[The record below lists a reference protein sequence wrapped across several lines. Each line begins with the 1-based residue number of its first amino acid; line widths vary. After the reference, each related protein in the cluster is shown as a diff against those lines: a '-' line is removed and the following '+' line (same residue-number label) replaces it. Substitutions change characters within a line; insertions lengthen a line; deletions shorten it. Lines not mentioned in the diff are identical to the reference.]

1 MSAWDPIAVVGI
13 GCRFPGTATS
23 PSKLWQMLQKG
34 ESAWSEI
41 PPDRFN
47 INSFYHPNTERQ
59 GSIPLR
65 GAHFLHEN
73 VGAFDNSFFGMSSE
87 EAKAVDPQQ
96 RMLLEVTVEALDNAG
111 IDRSKLRGTDT
122 GVWVGSFAKDYEQ
135 IVFRDLDS
143 TPRYGATGNGTAIM
157 SNRISYFLDIHGP
170 SMTIDTGCS
179 ASLVAVHNACQSL
192 RSGEINMGIAAGA
205 GLILTPNT
213 MMSISA
219 LNFLSPDGKCFTFDA
234 RANGYGRGEGIGV
247 VLLKRLS
254 DAIANND
261 TIRAVIR
268 GSGVNQD
275 GRTPGITLPNPEA
288 QLRNIEKVY
297 ARFGL
302 KPDQTQYVECHGTG
316 TQAGDGRE
324 TKAVSAAFC
333 QQRSKENPIYIGS
346 IKTNIGHL
354 EGSAGVAG
362 LLKGILTIENGI
374 IPKHINFEAP
384 GNPAI
389 DFEGLRIKVPVE
401 NTPWPVQGM
410 RRASI
415 NCFGFGGTNAHV
427 VIDDAAN
434 YLLQKGLRGHHNT
447 TLRDDEE
454 VAISIPGPSNDPK
467 SGSKRQFSR
476 FHIPEP
482 GPSTYLFIFSAHEQK
497 ALSQMVRMHAEY
509 LEERLREPSA
519 IYMQDLAYTLGNRRT
534 KMQWKT
540 SVAASTVNELLRRL
554 KYSHNMNFIRTPENK
569 ELRVA
574 FIFGGQGAQWF
585 AMGRELLRFGKFRF
599 SITQASMYLQDH
611 LGSSFCL
618 LDELQKDEESSRINE
633 PEISQPATTAIQ
645 VALVDLLDHYGVRPA
660 AVCGHSSGEIAA
672 AYALGAIYHEG
683 AWELAYHRG
692 RCVRILQS
700 PTEPDCG
707 RMLAVGLPAS
717 EAQTYVDKVGNKRVA
732 VACINSPI
740 SVTLSGDEDAIM
752 ELKNMFDTD
761 GTFNR
766 LLVVNAAYH
775 SHHMKK
781 CEDMYSQSIA
791 HIMPHEPLEPQTL
804 RLHKAGPL
812 ECATYKMSMP
822 RMYSS
827 VTGKEIQWH
836 SLRPEYWVRN
846 MLNPVLFSKAM
857 GQMVSGMY
865 DDAIPDIILELSPHS
880 SLRGPVMQILDVQKG
895 FRDRPKYLSML
906 YRAKD
911 ASLTTLDALGKLWG
925 HGCRISM
932 SEAIMGNTKAYHPR
946 LLVDLPNYPWNHD
959 TVYWS
964 ESHISQLNRFQP
976 HGRYDLVGRPTPESI
991 PDQPR
996 WRGFLRTSE
1005 NPWIRDHQVQKT
1017 IIYPAAGMIAM
1028 VLEGAKQMAPAN
1040 FLGIEIS
1047 QFDIQKAM
1055 IIPTTVQG
1063 LEHALHFNK
1072 QHSKMTPEYEGAK
1085 TSMTF
1090 HFVIYSKPLDAPWQ
1104 KHGSGSVTIHH
1115 PDTVTGA
1122 QLEHKSQWERQMKTD
1137 KYYQIYLETKVR
1149 CHEPVIPRHLY
1160 ESLDVIGMNYGPLF
1174 QNITSLHTGGN
1185 ACVGTVGVPDT
1196 KAVMPKRFEYPCIV
1210 HPTTL
1215 DSVIQTA
1222 LAINGEP
1229 MIPSYLGH
1237 LYISADACALTET
1250 GHQLVT
1256 YAHAKCHRSRDTSAS
1271 FIVSDNS
1278 WLGSSEPKAHP
1289 LIVVNDMRFTAL
1301 TLSSK
1306 DATGGFIPRYRNL
1319 CSQIVWENVGL
1330 TQTIVEAKKAPQSL
1344 LILVPEAVNPSVDEL
1359 CTELS
1364 KLRGLNCEFRT
1375 LQSIA
1380 QEETL
1385 SSFCISFLEAQGQN
1399 FIWDWSEADFVA
1411 FRSLIGAVKG
1421 ILWITRG
1428 LQVEATNPKSGL
1440 FQGLARTINSEYPGK
1455 ELVSLD
1461 VSSDLESTPPFKV
1474 VQNIQAV
1481 LDASFFS
1488 PESTVPKEVEYVERS
1503 GQFTIPRLA
1512 PIDEIN
1518 DIIERGTAQ
1527 LEPELQLMPP
1537 IQTRPLKLMVGK
1549 FGSHKGLYWDDDPK
1563 AHEPLLPG
1571 YVKVRVIMSALGEL
1585 DDDVVHERVKEH
1597 SVGTGMYGIV
1607 EQVGRNVASSKAG
1620 DFVVGVVRG
1629 TLKDFVR
1636 CHHDLVYKISESQ
1649 PLLSKAHLVTPLT
1662 VARYAL
1668 SRLELGDT
1676 ILIYNAAGSF
1686 GQAAIQIAGFMGA
1699 TVIAGIKSNYQR
1711 EQIHRYY
1718 GIPHEYIVDT
1728 RTPAFVDKVIRL
1740 TNGNGVDMIYDTAGM
1755 NRGIGMECVVE
1766 GGHIIS
1772 FARKLS
1778 GRNTSQ
1784 RDSETAT
1791 KTYTST
1797 ILDISQLINNL
1808 PYKVGEA
1815 LSFVC
1820 QSIASDQLRILE
1832 PAPLRFF
1839 DYSALPEA
1847 FDYLA
1852 SDDSSGQVCCQRP
1865 TAKPVPII
1873 PQPRHS
1879 VKERLR
1885 GDSTYVLSGGLG
1897 GLGIEIA
1904 KLLQA
1909 NGVKYIAFLS
1919 RSGGADELAKSCVN
1933 LLQKKGVT
1941 VRIFKVDICDE
1952 QAVRMSF
1959 AAIQKCLPPVK
1970 GIFQCAASL
1979 RDSVFQNMTYEDW
1992 TIATR
1997 PKTIGSWNLFQAG
2010 PADIDF
2016 FIFLSSST
2024 GVIGNRGQAN
2034 YAAGNTFQDS
2044 LARHINMTSGGRTYA
2059 ISLDFGPILGA
2070 GMLTGDTGAL
2080 DKLKASGF
2088 IGIRLRDFKKVME
2101 CAISGYMGGDQHT
2114 PTQVVTG
2121 VGTGGIVRQI
2131 KVADPYWTRTALFT
2145 QLNKLDLPPDGDSSS
2160 DTDGADPSTQ
2170 VAKKL
2175 AQAVSVSE
2183 ARSVVSLGL
2192 RAMLARSIDMDAEDV
2207 DGSKPPS
2214 AYGVDSVVAVS
2225 VRSWVFRECK
2235 SEISIFEIQSGIS
2248 IDELSRMIVE
2258 NRVRPGSG

>member
-1 MSAWDPIAVVGI
+1 MCAWDPIAVVGI
-13 GCRFPGTATS
+13 GCRFPGSATS

-65 GAHFLHEN
+65 GAHFLREN
-73 VGAFDNSFFGMSSE
+73 VGTFDNSFFGMSSE

-111 IDRSKLRGTDT
+111 VDRSKLRGSDT

-135 IVFRDLDS
+135 VVFRDLDN
-143 TPRYGATGNGTAIM
+143 TPQYGATGNGTAIM

-192 RSGEINMGIAAGA
+192 RSGETSMGIAAGA

-288 QLRNIEKVY
+288 QLRNIERVY

-316 TQAGDGRE
+316 TQAGDWRE

-333 QQRSKENPIYIGS
+333 QQRNKENPIYIGS

-389 DFEGLRIKVPVE
+389 DFESLRIKVPVD

-427 VIDDAAN
+427 VIDDAAH
-434 YLLQKGLRGHHNT
+434 YLSRKGLRGHHNT
-447 TLRDDEE
+447 TLRDDQE
-454 VAISIPGPSNDPK
+454 VADFIPGPSNELT

-476 FHIPEP
+476 FYIPEH

-497 ALSQMVRMHAEY
+497 ALSEMVRMHAEY
-509 LEERLREPSA
+509 LEERLCEPSA
-519 IYMQDLAYTLGNRRT
+519 TLMEDLAYTLGNRRT

-540 SVAASTVNELLRRL
+540 SVAASTVKDLLRGL
-554 KYSHNMNFIRTPENK
+554 KDVRNMSFTRTPENK
-569 ELRVA
+569 YLRVA
-574 FIFGGQGAQWF
+574 FIFSGQGAQWF
-585 AMGRELLRFGKFRF
+585 AMGRELLRFGKFRC
-599 SITQASMYLQDH
+599 SITKASIYLEDH

-618 LDELQKDEESSRINE
+618 LDELQRDEESSRINE

-645 VALVDLLDHYGVRPA
+645 VALVDLLGRYGVRPA
-660 AVCGHSSGEIAA
+660 TVCGHSSGEIAS
-672 AYALGAIYHEG
+672 AYALGAIYRKD

-700 PTEPDCG
+700 LTEQDRG

-717 EAQTYVDKVGNKRVA
+717 EAQTYVDKVGNERVA

-775 SHHMKK
+775 SHHMQK

-791 HIMPHEPLEPQTL
+791 HIIPHEPLDPGAL
-804 RLHKAGPL
+804 RLERLGQGK
-812 ECATYKMSMP
+812 CATYAMSTSTQSEALDPPVP

-827 VTGKEIQWH
+827 VTGKEIRWH

-846 MLNPVLFSKAM
+846 MVNPVLFSKAM
-857 GQMVSGMY
+857 GQMMSGMY
-865 DDAIPDIILELSPHS
+865 GDAIPDVILELSPHS
-880 SLRGPVMQILDVQKG
+880 SLQGPVMQILDAQKG
-895 FRDRPKYLSML
+895 LRDRPAYLSML

-925 HGCRISM
+925 HGYRISI
-932 SEAIMGNTKAYHPR
+932 SEAVMGNKKAYPAK

-996 WRGFLRTSE
+996 WRGFFRTSE

-1055 IIPTTVQG
+1055 IIPTTAQG
-1063 LEHALHFNK
+1063 LEHALHFNRQPRK
-1072 QHSKMTPEYEGAK
+1072 LASEYEGSK
-1085 TSMTF
+1085 TSLTF
-1090 HFVIYSKPLDAPWQ
+1090 HFAIYSKPLDAPWQ
-1104 KHGSGSVTIHH
+1104 KHGSGSVTIYH
-1115 PDTVTGA
+1115 PETIAGA
-1122 QLEHKSQWERQMKTD
+1122 HTEHKSHWERQMKAD
-1137 KYYQIYLETKVR
+1137 KYYQKYVETKVR
-1149 CHEPVIPRHLY
+1149 CDEPVIPRHLY
-1160 ESLDVIGMNYGPLF
+1160 ESLEVIGMNYGPLF
-1174 QNITSLHTGGN
+1174 QNITSLHTRGN
-1185 ACVGTVGVPDT
+1185 ACVGTICVPDT
-1196 KAVMPKRFEYPCIV
+1196 KAAMPKGFEYPCII

-1222 LAINGEP
+1222 LAIHGEP
-1229 MIPSYLGH
+1229 MIPSYLEN
-1237 LYISADACALTET
+1237 LYISADACVLTET
-1250 GHQLVT
+1250 GYQLVT
-1256 YAHAKCHRSRDTSAS
+1256 YAHAKRYRLRDTSAS

-1278 WLGSSEPKAHP
+1278 WLESSGPKADP
-1289 LIVVNDMRFTAL
+1289 LIIVKDMRFSAL
-1301 TLSSK
+1301 TLSPEYT
-1306 DATGGFIPRYRNL
+1306 TGGFIPRYRHL
-1319 CSQIVWENVGL
+1319 CSQIVWENVEFP
-1330 TQTIVEAKKAPQSL
+1330 QTIVEAEKAQHSL
-1344 LILVPEAVNPSVDEL
+1344 LILIPEAVDPSLDSLCIEL
-1359 CTELS
+1359 ARVS
-1364 KLRGLNCEFRT
+1364 NCEFRT

-1385 SSFCISFLEAQGQN
+1385 CSFCISLLEAQGQS

-1411 FRSLIGAVKG
+1411 FRSLVAAVKG

-1461 VSSDLESTPPFKV
+1461 VNSDLESVPPFKI
-1474 VQNIQAV
+1474 VQNIQAI
-1481 LDASFFS
+1481 LRASFFS
-1488 PESTVPKEVEYVERS
+1488 LGTTAPKEVEYVERS
-1503 GQFTIPRLA
+1503 GQITVPRLT

-1518 DIIERGTAQ
+1518 DIIERGTAH

-1537 IQTRPLKLMVGK
+1537 IQARPLKLMVEE
-1549 FGSHKGLYWDDDPK
+1549 FGSQKGLYWDDDPK
-1563 AHEPLLPG
+1563 AHLPLPPG
-1571 YVKVRVIMSALGEL
+1571 YVKVRVIMPALGEL
-1585 DDDVVHERVKEH
+1585 DNDVVHERVKDQ
-1597 SVGTGMYGIV
+1597 SVGTGMYGVV
-1607 EQVGRNVASSKAG
+1607 EQVGRKVANISIG

-1629 TLKDFVR
+1629 TLRDF
-1636 CHHDLVYKISESQ
+1636 IPESQ

-1668 SRLELGDT
+1668 SRLRLELGDT
-1676 ILIYNAAGSF
+1676 ILIYNGASSF
-1686 GQAAIQIAGFMGA
+1686 GQAAIQIARFMGA
-1699 TVIAGIKSNYQR
+1699 TVIAGIKTNYQR
-1711 EQIHRYY
+1711 ERLHRYY

-1728 RTPAFVDKVIRL
+1728 RTSDFVDKVLHL
-1740 TNGNGVDMIYDTAGM
+1740 TNGNGVNMIYDPADM
-1755 NRGIGMECVVE
+1755 NRGIGMECVME
-1766 GGHIIS
+1766 
-1772 FARKLS
+1772 
-1778 GRNTSQ
+1778 
-1784 RDSETAT
+1784 
-1791 KTYTST
+1791 
-1797 ILDISQLINNL
+1797 DISHLINNE

-1820 QSIASDQLRILE
+1820 QSIVSDQLKILE
-1832 PAPLRFF
+1832 PGPLKIY
-1839 DYSALPEA
+1839 DYSELPEA
-1847 FDYLA
+1847 FNYLA

-1873 PQPRHS
+1873 PQSRHPAS
-1879 VKERLR
+1879 ERLR

-1897 GLGIEIA
+1897 GLGTEIA
-1904 KLLQA
+1904 KLLEE
-1909 NGVKYIAFLS
+1909 NGVRYIAFLS
-1919 RSGGADELAKSCVN
+1919 RSGGVDKLAKSCVSF
-1933 LLQKKGVT
+1933 LQRKGVT

-1952 QAVRMSF
+1952 QAVRMRF
-1959 AAIQKCLPPVK
+1959 AEIQKCLPPVK
-1970 GIFQCAASL
+1970 GMFQCAASL

-1992 TIATR
+1992 TAATR
-1997 PKTIGSWNLFQAG
+1997 PKTIGSWNLFQAV
-2010 PADIDF
+2010 PVDIDF
-2016 FIFLSSST
+2016 FIFLSSAT
-2024 GVIGNRGQAN
+2024 GIIGNRGQAN

-2059 ISLDFGPILGA
+2059 MSLDFGPILGA

-2080 DKLKASGF
+2080 DKLKATGF

-2101 CAISGYMGGDQHT
+2101 CTISGYMGGDHQT

-2131 KVADPYWTRTALFT
+2131 KVGDPYWTRTALFT
-2145 QLNKLDLPPDGDSSS
+2145 QLNKLDLPPDQDSSS
-2160 DTDGADPSTQ
+2160 DIDGADPSTQ
-2170 VAKKL
+2170 VGKKL
-2175 AQAVSVSE
+2175 AEAGSESE

-2192 RAMLARSIDMDAEDV
+2192 RAMLARSIDMDVEDV

-2248 IDELSRMIVE
+2248 IHELSRVIVE
-2258 NRVRPGSG
+2258 NRGRPGSG